1 MEVVPEV
8 DVPSHVLSWE
18 RAYPDIVRARCGRSQ
33 KARKFPHCVANL
45 DPTREETYTVLGAV
59 LAGVRSAF
67 PRNATSLVHL
77 GGDEVDYKAWRGDE
91 LAQWLEDHPRA
102 FPSPPLPAAIRPDA
116 SARRP
121 TRVVFQ
127 TKRGRIVIM
136 VYPQWAPLGARRFL
150 DMVSAVSVSPANGG
164 RGGGGGGGGGGSGG
178 EVGDGDPP
186 SYFTRMK
193 LYRVMP
199 DFLVQFGIPA
209 VPSPDWD
216 HLQVPIKDD
225 PFR

>member
-102 FPSPPLPAAIRPDA
+102 FPSPPSPRRSAPTPRRGGPHGSCFRQSADA
-116 SARRP
+116 SSSWC
-121 TRVVFQ
+121 TH
-127 TKRGRIVIM
+127 
-136 VYPQWAPLGARRFL
+136 
-150 DMVSAVSVSPANGG
+150 
-164 RGGGGGGGGGGSGG
+164 SG
-178 EVGDGDPP
+178 P
-186 SYFTRMK
+186 
-193 LYRVMP
+193 
-199 DFLVQFGIPA
+199 
-209 VPSPDWD
+209 
-216 HLQVPIKDD
+216 H
-225 PFR
+225 